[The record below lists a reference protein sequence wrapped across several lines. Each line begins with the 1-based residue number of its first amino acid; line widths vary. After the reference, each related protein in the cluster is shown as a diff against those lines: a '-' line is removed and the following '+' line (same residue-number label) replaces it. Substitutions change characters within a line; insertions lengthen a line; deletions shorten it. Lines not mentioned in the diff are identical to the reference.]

1 MIKTTML
8 KVAGGRK
15 KAELVLK
22 NCQIINVFTT
32 EIESGDI
39 AIENGFVVGIGKYK
53 GMKVIDMKG
62 AYVAPGFIDGHVH
75 IESSMMVPHEFAK
88 LVLPCGTTSVIADPH
103 EIANVLGVKGIEY
116 MMKSASLVPLDVYMM
131 IPSCVPATKF
141 ETSGSVIDV
150 LDITKMLKQDNVL
163 GLGEVMSYP
172 EVIMGDHTMLN
183 KIKVMKNHPIDGHAP
198 GLTSKPLNAYI
209 CAGIQTDHES
219 STLEELIEK
228 TRRGLYVHLRE
239 GSQTRN
245 VNDLLPGVS
254 ANNKTRLLFC
264 TDDKHPEDIANEG
277 HINYNINLA
286 INYGISPLWAIQMAT
301 INIATAY
308 HIPHVG
314 AIAPGYKADLVIF
327 DSLECIQPRQVYK
340 DGHMVVENA
349 EILFTTPSINQ
360 QEVCNTVKF
369 NPDAISLNLRLKST
383 RVKVIGLVNNNV
395 TTTKEIATVKVENGL
410 YQNTPHS
417 KILKLAVIERHHFSN
432 RVGLGLVKG
441 YGLQYGAVAM
451 TIAHDSHN
459 LICIGD
465 SDYDMMLAIRKI
477 HEIQGG
483 IVLVQGGK
491 IMDSLTLEV
500 AGLMTKQVSETVRN
514 KLRNMEKIVRSMGV
528 GGEIVDPF
536 LQLAFLSLPVIPELK
551 LTDMGLFDASEYQI
565 VPIEAGDSLELR

>member
-1 MIKTTML
+1 MVKTNVL
-8 KVAGGRK
+8 KAAGGRK

-32 EIESGDI
+32 EIEQGDI
-39 AIENGFVVGIGKYK
+39 AIENGLVVGIGKYK
-53 GMKVIDMKG
+53 GMNVIDLKG

-103 EIANVLGVKGIEY
+103 EIANVLGVKGIEF
-116 MMKSASLVPLDVYMM
+116 MMNSASKVPLDVYMM

-141 ETSGSVIDV
+141 ETSGSQIDIKDMKR
-150 LDITKMLKQDNVL
+150 LLKQDSIL
-163 GLGEVMSYP
+163 GLGEVMSYR
-172 EVIMGDHTMLN
+172 EVILGEHTMLN
-183 KIKVMKNHPIDGHAP
+183 KLKVMKGRIIDGHAP
-198 GLTSKPLNAYI
+198 GLSTKLLNAYI
-209 CAGIQTDHES
+209 SAGIKTDHES
-219 STLEELIEK
+219 SSLEELIEK
-228 TRRGLYVHLRE
+228 TKRGLYVHLRE

-245 VNDLLPGVS
+245 VTDLLPGVTE
-254 ANNKTRLLFC
+254 NNRSRLLFC

-286 INYGISPLWAIQMAT
+286 INYGISPIWAIQMAT
-301 INIATAY
+301 INTAIAY
-308 HIPHVG
+308 QLPQVG

-327 DSLECIQPRQVYK
+327 DSLEYIHPKQVYK
-340 DGHMVVENA
+340 DGKLVVDNNQ
-349 EILFTTPSINQ
+349 ILFSTNVMNQ
-360 QEVCNTVKF
+360 TDVCDTVKF
-369 NPDAISLNLRLKST
+369 DPDAINLNLKLNSDK
-383 RVKVIGLVNNNV
+383 VNVIGLVNNNV
-395 TTTKEIATVKVENGL
+395 TTTKELVSVRVENGI
-410 YQNTPHS
+410 YQNTPNS
-417 KILKLAVIERHHFSN
+417 RLLKLAVIERHHFSN

-441 YGLQYGAVAM
+441 YGLQNGAVAM

-491 IMDSLTLEV
+491 IMDSLPLEV
-500 AGLMTKQVSETVRN
+500 AGIMTEQPSEYVRN
-514 KLRNMEKIVRSMGV
+514 KLRNMEKTARSMGV

-551 LTDMGLFDASEYQI
+551 LTDMGLFDTSLYRI
-565 VPIEAGDSLELR
+565 IPIEAGD

>member
-1 MIKTTML
+1 MIKTTVL
-8 KVAGGRK
+8 KAAGGRK

-32 EIESGDI
+32 EIEQGDI
-39 AIENGFVVGIGKYK
+39 AIENGQIVGIGKYK
-53 GMKVIDMKG
+53 GMNIIDMKG

-103 EIANVLGVKGIEY
+103 EIANVLGVKGIDY
-116 MMKSASLVPLDVYMM
+116 MMNSASTVPLDVYMM

-141 ETSGSVIDV
+141 ETSGSVINV
-150 LDITKMLKQDNVL
+150 KDISKMLKRDHVL

-172 EVIMGDHTMLN
+172 EVIMGDHEMLN
-183 KIKVMKNHPIDGHAP
+183 KIKAMKDRPIDGHAP
-198 GLTSKPLNAYI
+198 GLTSKQLNAYI
-209 CAGIQTDHES
+209 SAGIQTDHES
-219 STLEELIEK
+219 STLEEFIEK

-245 VNDLLPGVS
+245 VNDLLPGIS
-254 ANNKTRLLFC
+254 ENNRSRVLFC

-286 INYGISPLWAIQMAT
+286 INYGISPIWAIQMAT
-301 INIATAY
+301 INTAIAY
-308 HIPHVG
+308 KLPQVG
-314 AIAPGYKADLVIF
+314 AIAPGYKADLVVF
-327 DSLECIQPRQVYK
+327 DSLDCIQPKQVYK
-340 DGHMVVENA
+340 DGQLIVDQGN
-349 EILFTTPSINQ
+349 ILFTTTMLNQ
-360 QEVCNTVKF
+360 TNVSNTVKF
-369 NPDAISLNLRLKST
+369 NPDAINLNLKLKSSL
-383 RVKVIGLVNNNV
+383 VKVIGLVNNNV
-395 TTTKEIATVKVENGL
+395 TTTKELIQVKLENGI
-410 YQNTPHS
+410 YQNTPNS
-417 KILKLAVIERHHFSN
+417 KILKLAVIERHHQTN
-432 RVGLGLVKG
+432 QTGLGLVKG
-441 YGLQYGAVAM
+441 YGLQNGAVAM

-491 IMDSLTLEV
+491 IMESLTLEV
-500 AGLMTKQVSETVRN
+500 AGIMTEQPSELVRS

-551 LTDMGLFDASEYQI
+551 LTDMGLFDTLEYRI
-565 VPIEAGDSLELR
+565 VPLEAGD

>member
-1 MIKTTML
+1 MIKTNVL
-8 KVAGGRK
+8 KAAGGRK

-32 EIESGDI
+32 EIEQGDI
-39 AIENGFVVGIGKYK
+39 AIENGQIVGIGKYK
-53 GMKVIDMKG
+53 GMNIIDMKG

-103 EIANVLGVKGIEY
+103 EIANVLGVKGIDY
-116 MMKSASLVPLDVYMM
+116 MMNSASKVPLDVYMM

-141 ETSGSVIDV
+141 ETSGSVINV
-150 LDITKMLKQDNVL
+150 KDITKMLKRNNVL

-172 EVIMGDHTMLN
+172 EVIMGDHDMLN
-183 KIKVMKNHPIDGHAP
+183 KIKAMKDRPIDGHAP
-198 GLTSKPLNAYI
+198 GLTSKLLNAYI
-209 CAGIQTDHES
+209 SAGIQTDHES
-219 STLEELIEK
+219 STLDELIEK

-245 VNDLLPGVS
+245 VTDLLPGIS
-254 ANNKTRLLFC
+254 DKNRSRILFC

-286 INYGISPLWAIQMAT
+286 INYGISPIWAIQMAT
-301 INIATAY
+301 INTAIAY
-308 HIPHVG
+308 KLPQVG
-314 AIAPGYKADLVIF
+314 AIAPGYKADLVVF
-327 DSLECIQPRQVYK
+327 DSLDCIQPKQVYK
-340 DGHMVVENA
+340 DGQLIVDKGN
-349 EILFTTPSINQ
+349 ILFTTPILNQ
-360 QEVCNTVKF
+360 ADVCNTVKF
-369 NPDAISLNLRLKST
+369 DVEAINLNLKLKSNL
-383 RVKVIGLVNNNV
+383 VKVIGLVNNNV
-395 TTTKEIATVKVENGL
+395 TTTKEIIQVKLDNGI
-410 YQNTPHS
+410 YQNTPNS
-417 KILKLAVIERHHFSN
+417 KILKLAVIERHHHTN
-432 RVGLGLVKG
+432 KTGLGLVKG
-441 YGLQYGAVAM
+441 YGLQNGAVAM

-500 AGLMTKQVSETVRN
+500 AGIMTEQPSEYVRS

-551 LTDMGLFDASEYQI
+551 LTDMGLFDTAEYRI
-565 VPIEAGDSLELR
+565 VPLEVGD

>member
-1 MIKTTML
+1 MINSAVL
-8 KVAGGRK
+8 KAAGGRK
-15 KAELVLK
+15 KAEIVLK

-32 EIESGDI
+32 EIEQGDI
-39 AIENGFVVGIGKYK
+39 AIEDGQIVGIGKYK
-53 GMKVIDMKG
+53 GMNIIDMKS

-103 EIANVLGVKGIEY
+103 EIANVLGVKGIDY
-116 MMKSASLVPLDVYMM
+116 MMNSASTVPLDVYMM

-141 ETSGSVIDV
+141 ETSGSVINV
-150 LDITKMLKQDNVL
+150 KDISKMLKRDHVL

-172 EVIMGDHTMLN
+172 EVIMGDHDMLN
-183 KIKVMKNHPIDGHAP
+183 KIKAMKDRPIDGHAP
-198 GLTSKPLNAYI
+198 GLTSKQLNAYI
-209 CAGIQTDHES
+209 SAGIQTDHES
-219 STLEELIEK
+219 STLEEFIEK

-245 VNDLLPGVS
+245 VNDLLPGIS
-254 ANNKTRLLFC
+254 ENNRSRVLFC

-301 INIATAY
+301 INTAIAY
-308 HIPHVG
+308 KLPQVG
-314 AIAPGYKADLVIF
+314 AIAPGYKADLVVF
-327 DSLECIQPRQVYK
+327 DSLDCIQPKQVYK
-340 DGHMVVENA
+340 DGQLIVNQGN
-349 EILFTTPSINQ
+349 ILFSTTMLNQ
-360 QEVCNTVKF
+360 TDVCNTVKF
-369 NPDAISLNLRLKST
+369 NPDAINLNLKLKSSL
-383 RVKVIGLVNNNV
+383 VKVIGLVNNNV
-395 TTTKEIATVKVENGL
+395 TTTKELIQVKLEKGI
-410 YQNTPHS
+410 YQNTPNS
-417 KILKLAVIERHHFSN
+417 KILKLAVIERHHQTN
-432 RVGLGLVKG
+432 QTGLGLVKG
-441 YGLQYGAVAM
+441 YGLQNGAVAM

-500 AGLMTKQVSETVRN
+500 AGIMTEQPSEYVRS

-551 LTDMGLFDASEYQI
+551 LTDMGLFDTLEYRI
-565 VPIEAGDSLELR
+565 VPLEAGD